1 MKIDPIQAI
10 DFYKSG
16 HKFQYPEGTEI
27 VYSNFTPRSGRLANK
42 AQNAAD
48 KGAVL
53 FNLQGFAKWFLI
65 DCFNENFFYK
75 PKAEILKKYEN
86 RMKNSLVM
94 SEFDTSHI
102 EALHDLGYL
111 PIRIDALAEGSFVPY
126 NVPMFT
132 MVNTLP
138 DFYWLTNYLES
149 VISAEVWK
157 SCTTATTALQYRL
170 ILQEYALKTGSPLD
184 FVLWQGHDFSFRG
197 QSGVHDASSSSA
209 GHLLSFLGTDTI
221 PAIDYLEN
229 YYSGLDTFV
238 GGSVPATEHSV
249 MCMGGKES
257 EIETF
262 ERLLNTYPTGVLS
275 IVSDTWDF
283 WKVISEYSVQLK
295 PKILARKPNAIGLA
309 KVVFRPDSGDPAD
322 ILCGREYKVINSD
335 YTERDARDDN
345 ETVLYYEDTKEFWEV
360 EHEDE
365 YGYGNESWYRHTNRI
380 KQLKEVEVKG
390 AVEVLWDIF
399 GGTITETGHKILDSH
414 VGLIYG
420 DSITIARAKDILSR
434 LEAKGFA
441 SANVVFGIGSYTYQY
456 VTRDTHGF
464 AVKSTWGKING
475 EVIEI
480 FKDPVTDSGVKKSAK
495 GLLKVIKDENGSFK
509 LLDQQQMKDMS
520 NCEMQLVFCDGV
532 LINETTLV
540 EVRERIEKFVAE
552 NTYELSK

>member
-16 HKFQYPEGTEI
+16 HKFQYPEGTEF
-27 VYSNFTPRSGRLANK
+27 VYSNFTPRSGRLAKK

-48 KGAVL
+48 KGAVV
-53 FNLQGFAKWFLI
+53 FGLQGFIKWFLI
-65 DCFNENFFYK
+65 DCFNDNFFNK
-75 PKAEILKKYEN
+75 PKDEILKKYEN
-86 RMKNSLVM
+86 RMKNSLVL

-111 PIRIDALAEGSFVPY
+111 PIRIDALPEGSFVPY
-126 NVPMFT
+126 GVPMFT
-132 MVNTLP
+132 IVNTNTE
-138 DFYWLTNYLES
+138 FYWLTNYLES
-149 VISAEVWK
+149 VISSEVWK

-229 YYSGLDTFV
+229 YYGGLDTFV

-262 ERLLNTYPTGVLS
+262 ERLLKTYPTGVLS

-295 PKILARKPNAIGLA
+295 PQILARQPNAIGLA

-322 ILCGREYKVINSD
+322 ILCGREFAVINDD
-335 YTERDARDDN
+335 YTERDASYDN
-345 ETVLYYEDTKEFWEV
+345 ETVLYYEETGEYWEV
-360 EHEDE
+360 EHEQE
-365 YGYGNESWYRHTNRI
+365 YGWDNESWYWETNRI

-420 DSITIARAKDILSR
+420 DSITISRAKDILSR

-464 AVKSTWGKING
+464 AVKSTWGKIDG
-475 EVIEI
+475 EAVEI

-495 GLLKVIKDENGSFK
+495 GLLKVIKDENGSYK
-509 LLDQQQMKDMS
+509 LLDQQHSM
-520 NCEMQLVFCDGV
+520 NLGEMQLVFCDGV
-532 LINETTLV
+532 LTKETTLV
-540 EVRERIEKFVAE
+540 ETRERIEKFVAE
-552 NTYELSK
+552 NTRK